1 MKKNTVFCDRKS
13 KIIITTSKNPSHMSL
28 NFIKKLSIIFPFSQR
43 VNRGNLSLKSLI
55 RFCIIQNVGNLILI
69 YQIKNKPSCMVIFHL
84 PSGPT
89 LFFKLFNIATNSIGK
104 KLNLS
109 HQSTLVVIEGF
120 GSLLGKCIISIFISL
135 FSFFKKNFK
144 KIIFLKE
151 KKSFVFLRCYWFFL
165 KEKLKKKFFL
175 QKIYPNFDMYLFKI
189 SLEMFFQQKKIIF
202 KWYKKPGTDIFVK
215 N

>member
-1 MKKNTVFCDRKS
+1 MKKSITFFSEKS
-13 KIIITTSKNPSHMSL
+13 KIIITTSKNPSRMSL
-28 NFIKKLSIIFPFSQR
+28 NFIKKLNIIFPCSHR

-55 RFCIIQNVGNLILI
+55 RFCIIQNVANLILV

-89 LFFKLFNIATNSIGK
+89 LFFKLFNVITSAVEK

-120 GSLLGKCIISIFISL
+120 GSPLGKCIIFIFISL
-135 FSFFKKNFK
+135 FSFFKKNFR

-175 QKIYPNFDMYLFKI
+175 EKIHPNFDMYLFKI
-189 SLEMFFQQKKIIF
+189 SLEIFFQQKKIAF
-202 KWYKKPGTDIFVK
+202 KWYKKPGTAIFIK
-215 N
+215 S